1 MESVNDLIQ
10 EAKLRTLWWALCIFV
25 VSYFLTHTSKSMW
38 MNVPMSILFVV
49 GLRILFNRVEFRW
62 KVPQPRLQTYL
73 SHLEKKQ
80 LSLNDPR
87 LTSLPPPAKWK
98 RKIDSPAVEAAMSD
112 FIDKILKDFVVDL
125 WYSEITPDKE
135 FPEQIR
141 AIIMDVLAEIS
152 GRVKEINLVDLL
164 TRDLVDL
171 IGVHIELFRRNQATI
186 GVDVMKTLSSEE
198 RDDRLKFHLLNS
210 KELHPALISPESECK
225 VLQRLMSA
233 VLATVLRQR
242 EAQCP
247 VIRSISR
254 ELLTC
259 LVMQPIMNLA
269 SPGKNLEESDLEV
282 KIGDVTPYVS
292 KFKYLGLIL
301 QNDGEIND
309 VMVVKMVK
317 GARDYL

>member
-1 MESVNDLIQ
+1 
-10 EAKLRTLWWALCIFV
+10 
-25 VSYFLTHTSKSMW
+25 MW

-125 WYSEITPDKE
+125 WYSEISPDKE

-164 TRDLVDL
+164 TRYLVFHFL
-171 IGVHIELFRRNQATI
+171 YSLP
-186 GVDVMKTLSSEE
+186 E
-198 RDDRLKFHLLNS
+198 RKYF
-210 KELHPALISPESECK
+210 
-225 VLQRLMSA
+225 
-233 VLATVLRQR
+233 
-242 EAQCP
+242 
-247 VIRSISR
+247 
-254 ELLTC
+254 
-259 LVMQPIMNLA
+259 
-269 SPGKNLEESDLEV
+269 KN
-282 KIGDVTPYVS
+282 Y
-292 KFKYLGLIL
+292 
-301 QNDGEIND
+301 
-309 VMVVKMVK
+309 
-317 GARDYL
+317 